1 MADERLM
8 NDVMMMEKGHRQGE
22 LVGLVSGPHI
32 EEKTHTWGRN
42 CKVYTCMWSLTL
54 NNNKKREWLI

>member
-22 LVGLVSGPHI
+22 LVGLVSGPHRGKNSHMMEKLLSIHMYAKPHI
-32 EEKTHTWGRN
+32 E
-42 CKVYTCMWSLTL
+42 
-54 NNNKKREWLI
+54 

>member
-22 LVGLVSGPHI
+22 RVGLVSGPHRGKNSHMREKLLSIHMYTKSYI
-32 EEKTHTWGRN
+32 E
-42 CKVYTCMWSLTL
+42 
-54 NNNKKREWLI
+54 